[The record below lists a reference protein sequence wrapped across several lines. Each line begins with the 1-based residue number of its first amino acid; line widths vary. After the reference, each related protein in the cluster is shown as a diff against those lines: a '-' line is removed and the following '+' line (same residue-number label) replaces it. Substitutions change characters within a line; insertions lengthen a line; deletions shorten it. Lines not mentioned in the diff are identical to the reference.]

1 MNRTL
6 KIFLII
12 VALAV
17 AGAFGTYAFVSRPTK
32 APTQTAQD
40 TVKPIVVATE
50 PKEETPEPTATE
62 ETDGSTFRIVSEK
75 STASFSL
82 EEDLRGT
89 HITVLGTTKDVSGEV
104 SADRMALADAKIGT
118 IRINARTFVTDSEQ
132 RNNAIRRMIL
142 KTEDDANEFIE
153 FVPKSVTGLTATA
166 EIGKT
171 VPFTVTGDLTV
182 SGQTKEATFKGT
194 VTFVSETEL
203 SGSVESNIHYPDWN
217 IAVPNLPFLAN
228 VDQDVT
234 LKLEFIAT
242 K

>member
-17 AGAFGTYAFVSRPTK
+17 AGAFGAYAFVSRPTK

-40 TVKPIVVATE
+40 TMKPVVVAEE

-166 EIGKT
+166 EIGKA
-171 VPFTVTGDLTV
+171 VPFSVTGDLTV